1 MLISV
6 IVPVYNVEKY
16 LKKCLDS
23 LIHQTWKELEII
35 LVDDGST
42 DLSWNI
48 IENLKVQHPQIH
60 GIKFSRNYG
69 KFEKILSSN
78 ERLRIQYEHSQVLDR
93 NGSLI
98 EQIMKELE
106 LEEEQLDEMW
116 EYAQGL

>member
-1 MLISV
+1 MNLYQAMRLSKKLFLKSL
-6 IVPVYNVEKY
+6 EKQQFI
-16 LKKCLDS
+16 LCLYDN
-23 LIHQTWKELEII
+23 EL
-35 LVDDGST
+35 
-42 DLSWNI
+42 
-48 IENLKVQHPQIH
+48 
-60 GIKFSRNYG
+60 YG
-69 KFEKILSSN
+69 KFENSSSN

>member
-1 MLISV
+1 MQFVRNKKTGQVSGFEDHATTEEIE
-6 IVPVYNVEKY
+6 YY
-16 LKKCLDS
+16 LKTSDFEFISSDEVEQKTFLKSLEKQQFILCLYDN
-23 LIHQTWKELEII
+23 EL
-35 LVDDGST
+35 
-42 DLSWNI
+42 
-48 IENLKVQHPQIH
+48 
-60 GIKFSRNYG
+60 YG

>member
-1 MLISV
+1 MQFVRNKKTGQFSGFED
-6 IVPVYNVEKY
+6 NVTTEEIEYY
-16 LKKCLDS
+16 LKTSDFEFISSDEIEQKTFLKSLEKQQFILCLYDN
-23 LIHQTWKELEII
+23 EL
-35 LVDDGST
+35 
-42 DLSWNI
+42 
-48 IENLKVQHPQIH
+48 
-60 GIKFSRNYG
+60 YG